1 MQLGHGSIAV
11 TVHHIDGTP
20 SFCTSALAGNERYCS
35 GEISGT
41 QQLAALTGK
50 ETTTLLD
57 QSFKTGSEMSS
68 TNQNVSVIMLPSG
81 NLTLLLKMAH

>member
-1 MQLGHGSIAV
+1 MVPPA
-11 TVHHIDGTP
+11 
-20 SFCTSALAGNERYCS
+20 SALAGNERYCS

-68 TNQNVSVIMLPSG
+68 TNLNVSVITLPSG

>member
-1 MQLGHGSIAV
+1 MIPPA
-11 TVHHIDGTP
+11 
-20 SFCTSALAGNERYCS
+20 SALAGNERYCS

-57 QSFKTGSEMSS
+57 QNFKTGSEMS
-68 TNQNVSVIMLPSG
+68 TNLNVSVITLPSG
-81 NLTLLLKMAH
+81 NLTLPLKMAH